1 MSILKTK
8 TLVGLLED
16 DKNINR
22 VVAGAV
28 SQLAAQTDLMM
39 AMAAYLFVEAGNQ
52 NSDIELEYIADV
64 TDRFQVQITALRG
77 LMVKLDAIEACGN
90 AVDGPANLQAMIST
104 YNLDPATFTDRYK

>member
-8 TLVGLLED
+8 TLVGLLDD

-22 VVAGAV
+22 AVSGAV
-28 SQLAAQTDLMM
+28 SQLSANTDLMM
-39 AMAAYLFVEAGNQ
+39 AMAAYLFTEAGNA

-64 TDRFQVQITALRG
+64 TARFQTQITALRE

-90 AVDGPANLQAMIST
+90 AENGPANLAAMIST
-104 YNLDPATFTDRYK
+104 YSLDPSTFTDRYK